1 MRTVA
6 RRAPVLRSL
15 RRLLVGV
22 GIACI
27 GTSSVGCYGTV
38 PRPDRPASIGAP
50 ASGILSRG
58 VPYPERGPGFTRA
71 RPGEETRFGT
81 PRLVGAIERALA
93 SVDAQ
98 FPGTTPTRVGDL
110 SFETGG
116 RHTRHR
122 SHRTGRDVDMI
133 FFVTDAQGRSVAPG
147 GWLAFSRF
155 GLSVPSASSTRRGGT
170 YFFDDARNWAFVRA
184 LLLDPDAAVQWI
196 FVSRGLKT
204 RLLEHALAHDPDSD
218 ALVRAAYVL
227 QQPERAAPHDDHFH
241 VRVYCT
247 EEDRAA
253 GCRDLG
259 PRWPWLRPGVEE
271 IAGSGGPGLDDASL
285 LAALLDGSDPAVA
298 AAD

>member
-1 MRTVA
+1 MP
-6 RRAPVLRSL
+6 RRAPALRSVL
-15 RRLLVGV
+15 GLVLLGGHVAV
-22 GIACI
+22 L
-27 GTSSVGCYGTV
+27 GCYGTV
-38 PRPDRPASIGAP
+38 PRPERPASIGAP

-58 VPYPERGPGFTRA
+58 MAVPERGAGFTRA

-81 PRLVGAIERALA
+81 PRLVGAITRALA

-98 FPGTTPTRVGDL
+98 FPGTTPTRVGDI

-116 RHTRHR
+116 RHARHR
-122 SHRTGRDVDMI
+122 SHRTGRDIDLI
-133 FFVTDAQGRSVAPG
+133 FFVTDAQGRSVSPG

-155 GLSVPSASSTRRGGT
+155 GLSVPERGGT

-184 LLLDPDAAVQWI
+184 LLLDPEAEVQWI

-247 EEDRAA
+247 ADDRAA
-253 GCRDLG
+253 GCSDLG

-271 IAGSGGPGLDDASL
+271 IAGAGGPGLDDASL
-285 LAALLDGSDPAVA
+285 LAALLDGDDPA
-298 AAD
+298 D